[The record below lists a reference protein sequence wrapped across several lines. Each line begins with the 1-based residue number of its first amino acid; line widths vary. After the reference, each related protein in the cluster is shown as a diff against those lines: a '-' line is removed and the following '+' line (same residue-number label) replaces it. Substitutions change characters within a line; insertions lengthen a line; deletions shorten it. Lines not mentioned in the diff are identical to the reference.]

1 MRKVYSEDIMNDK
14 FLFGVILGML
24 GGSLI
29 VANSVKARQ
38 TVNNGQKQVLDKAE
52 DLIKTGKKNSSK

>member
-1 MRKVYSEDIMNDK
+1 MNDK

-38 TVNNGQKQVLDKAE
+38 TVKNGQKQVLDKAE
-52 DLIKTGKKNSSK
+52 DLIKTGKKNSSKSSND

>member
-1 MRKVYSEDIMNDK
+1 MNDK

-38 TVNNGQKQVLDKAE
+38 TVKSGQKQVLDKAE

>member
-38 TVNNGQKQVLDKAE
+38 TVKNGQKQGLDKAE